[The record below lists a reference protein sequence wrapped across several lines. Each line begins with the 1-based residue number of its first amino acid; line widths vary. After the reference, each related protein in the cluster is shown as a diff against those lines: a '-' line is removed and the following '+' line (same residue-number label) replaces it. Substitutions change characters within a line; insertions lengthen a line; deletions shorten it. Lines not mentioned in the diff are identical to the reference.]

1 VPRHRRYPAEP
12 ESAEGR
18 STAQSR
24 TTVRVWRPLRGCLSR
39 GVMMGHPQPAR
50 PLRGGAWHGGRCIC
64 NGNSRERTWEA
75 HTEVKGR

>member
-1 VPRHRRYPAEP
+1 MPRHRRYPAEP

-50 PLRGGAWHGGRCIC
+50 PLRGGA
-64 NGNSRERTWEA
+64 
-75 HTEVKGR
+75 